1 MSRKDK
7 VMAKQ
12 EIHKTLKLCNF
23 CTRKIGL
30 SFIDEQPT
38 TLLCKIWTHIWFL
51 GSAVIIFF
59 KFAGEANFAVTKL
72 VNSASVVEFVASLHI
87 IGYDIMSFGKLWTMW
102 YKRNIFR
109 NLLIE
114 LADLWPTSDHDKD
127 SIDIKRQKLS
137 RLQIG
142 QFWYAFWNILG
153 VWLYNLTPI
162 AILVYH
168 RIQGTSANLGYIY
181 HLLYPFD
188 KTQPVYHELAFVFE
202 ALAGVVSVWS
212 MLGSDILFM
221 TMASHISML
230 LRLLQLKIRCLG
242 TQNSVSHKNQIK
254 HGDLYQEII
263 SVIKIH
269 QRLIKYGNDLEDAFS
284 VVNLLNVL
292 LSSVNICCVVFN
304 ILLDPWM
311 AMSNKFFLGAAL
323 TQVGIMCSYADDI
336 FTSSSG
342 VADAV
347 YDSGWY
353 NGDIRCQ
360 RALLALIQRSQKP
373 LYFTALKFSSITMS
387 TYSSILIKSYSY
399 FTLLYTVYISD

>member
-1 MSRKDK
+1 MSSKDK
-7 VMAKQ
+7 VKAKQ

-23 CTRKIGL
+23 CTRKIGI
-30 SFIDEQPT
+30 SFTDEQPKN
-38 TLLCKIWTHIWFL
+38 LICKIWTYMWFL
-51 GSAVIIFF
+51 GSALILFL
-59 KFAGEANFAVTKL
+59 KLAGQVDYAVSKL
-72 VNSASVVEFVASLHI
+72 VNSASVVEFVAGLHI
-87 IGYDIMSFGKLWTMW
+87 IGYDTMSFGKMLTMW

-109 NLLIE
+109 NLLNE
-114 LADLWPTSDHDKD
+114 LADLWPTSDRDKD

-137 RLQIG
+137 RLRIG

-162 AILVYH
+162 VIYVY
-168 RIQGTSANLGYIY
+168 RKIQGTPANLGYIW
-181 HLLYPFD
+181 HLSYPFD

-202 ALAGVVSVWS
+202 TFGGVVSVWS

-230 LRLLQLKIRCLG
+230 LRLLQLKIRRLG
-242 TQNSVSHKNQIK
+242 TQNGGTINQFK
-254 HGDLYQEII
+254 HGDHYQEII
-263 SVIKIH
+263 SVIKTH
-269 QRLIKYGNDLEDAFS
+269 QRLIMYGNDLEDAFS
-284 VVNLLNVL
+284 IVNLINVL
-292 LSSVNICCVVFN
+292 LSSVDICCVVFN

-323 TQVGIMCSYADDI
+323 TQVGILCWYADDI

-347 YDSGWY
+347 YNSGWY
-353 NGDIRCQ
+353 NSDIRCQ
-360 RALLALIQRSQKP
+360 RALLVMIQRSQKP

-387 TYSSILIKSYSY
+387 TYSSILINSYSY